1 MEEFIIGETTKIF
14 SKAIN
19 RFSKNEKQ
27 NPLNTSLILSL
38 SKDEEKN
45 VEYQICFEHQLLRQL
60 SIMEVLG
67 VKIDLKGYSLLV
79 PPQIKKIIENFIA
92 DLGSDNVAVSVYLDR
107 EDGNQV
113 IYFLFKD
120 GQLVDKDGKPFKIT
134 DESEKKS
141 SFELQD
147 VLKLEL
153 A

>member
-1 MEEFIIGETTKIF
+1 MEEFIISETTKIF

-27 NPLNTSLILSL
+27 NPLNTSLLLSL
-38 SKDEEKN
+38 GEDEEKK
-45 VEYQICFEHQLLRQL
+45 VEYQICFEHQPVKKV

-79 PPQIKKIIENFIA
+79 PPQIKKIIENFIVEFA
-92 DLGSDNVAVSVYLDR
+92 SDNIEVSIYLDR
-107 EDGNQV
+107 EDENQV
-113 IYFLFKD
+113 MYFLYKD
-120 GQLVDKDGKPFKIT
+120 GQLVKR
-134 DESEKKS
+134 
-141 SFELQD
+141 FELQD

>member
-1 MEEFIIGETTKIF
+1 MEEFIISETTKIF

-38 SKDEEKN
+38 SEDEEKK
-45 VEYQICFEHQLLRQL
+45 VEYQICFEHQPVRKL

-79 PPQIKKIIENFIA
+79 PPQIKKIIENFITE
-92 DLGSDNVAVSVYLDR
+92 LGSESAEVSVYLDR
-107 EDGNQV
+107 EDENQV
-113 IYFLFKD
+113 MYFLYKD
-120 GQLVDKDGKPFKIT
+120 GHLVKR
-134 DESEKKS
+134 
-141 SFELQD
+141 FELQD

>member
-1 MEEFIIGETTKIF
+1 MEEFIISETTKIF

-19 RFSKNEKQ
+19 RFSKNDKQ

-38 SKDEEKN
+38 GEDEEKK
-45 VEYQICFEHQLLRQL
+45 VEYQICFEHQPVRKC

-79 PPQIKKIIENFIA
+79 PPQIKKIIENFITE
-92 DLGSDNVAVSVYLDR
+92 LGSESVEVSVYLDR
-107 EDGNQV
+107 EDENQV
-113 IYFLFKD
+113 MYFLYKD
-120 GQLVDKDGKPFKIT
+120 GHLVKR
-134 DESEKKS
+134 
-141 SFELQD
+141 FELQD